1 MDNFLKEEYD
11 IAVIGLG
18 YVGLP
23 LAYELSKVFNVTG
36 FDVNTKKVDLYKSG
50 IDITNEIGNENLS
63 KSKIN
68 FSSSKEDLKKCNVF
82 IVCVPT
88 PINNDKTPNFTPI
101 IKSTETITEVMERKS
116 IIIYE
121 STVYPGTTEEICLP
135 IIESNKSNIFNETF
149 ALGYSPERINP
160 GDKVNT
166 IRNIKKIVS
175 GSNEKALNDI
185 KNVYSKVVDAGLHIA
200 PNIKVAEAA
209 KVIENAQRD
218 VNIAFMNEISKVF
231 NMMEIDTNEVLEAA
245 STKWNFMKFKPGLV
259 GGHCISVDP
268 YYFIYKAEQLG
279 YYSELLS
286 SARRVNESMPKH
298 IVYNITRELIKNKL
312 DINTVKVLVYGLT
325 FKENCNDT
333 RNSKVL
339 DVLNEMKFMNISFD
353 IYDPYL
359 EKGEQFGDYTVED
372 QFEIDKYDCVIIAV
386 PHDEI
391 KNYFKN
397 IDANRLNNILIIDLK
412 SDVFSK
418 NEFNSWSL

>member
-1 MDNFLKEEYD
+1 M
-11 IAVIGLG
+11 
-18 YVGLP
+18 
-23 LAYELSKVFNVTG
+23 
-36 FDVNTKKVDLYKSG
+36 
-50 IDITNEIGNENLS
+50 
-63 KSKIN
+63 
-68 FSSSKEDLKKCNVF
+68 
-82 IVCVPT
+82 
-88 PINNDKTPNFTPI
+88 NNDKTPNFTPI
-101 IKSTETITEVMERKS
+101 IKATETITEVMSRKS

-135 IIESNKSNIFNETF
+135 IIESNKTNVFNDNF

-175 GSNEKALNDI
+175 GSNENALNDI
-185 KNVYSKVVDAGLHIA
+185 KNIYSSVIDAGLHIA

-231 NMMEIDTNEVLEAA
+231 NMMDIDTNEVLEAA

-268 YYFIYKAEQLG
+268 YYFIYKADQLG

-298 IVYNITRELIKNKL
+298 IVYNITREIIKNKL
-312 DINTVKVLVYGLT
+312 DISNTKVLVYGLT

-339 DVLNEMKFMNISFD
+339 DVLNELKFMNISFD

-359 EKGEQFGDYTVED
+359 DNGAQFGSYQVQNELDIE
-372 QFEIDKYDCVIIAV
+372 KYECIIIAV

-391 KNYFKN
+391 KDYVKN
-397 IDANRLNNILIIDLK
+397 IDKETLKNKLIIDLK
-412 SDVFSK
+412 SEVFTK
-418 NEFNSWSL
+418 NEYNSWGL